1 MILALITLGKFLE
14 SRAKGKTS
22 QAIEKLIDLSPKTA
36 VVIVTEKKLQ
46 SV

>member
-14 SRAKGKTS
+14 SRAKENITGDR
-22 QAIEKLIDLSPKTA
+22 KLIDLSPKTA
-36 VVIVTEKKLQ
+36 VVIRDGKKLQ